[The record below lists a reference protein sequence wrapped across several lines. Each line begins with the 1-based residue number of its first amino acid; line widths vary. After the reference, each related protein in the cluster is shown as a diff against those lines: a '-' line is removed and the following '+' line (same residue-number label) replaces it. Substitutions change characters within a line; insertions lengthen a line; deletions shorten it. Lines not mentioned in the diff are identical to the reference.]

1 MKHTIDT
8 DVRFSI
14 VPEWVLYAEVSDKA
28 VRLYSILA
36 RYADNETLE
45 AFPSRELLAKRAN
58 CHAKSVDRA
67 IQELADIG
75 AITKTHRKSG
85 NGFQSNVYTL
95 RRVPPHMSPPRD
107 TTVEG
112 VGTPVSPPRDT
123 DVHLTRTTELEPEEL
138 EPLNNQTSVI
148 ESFDEFWDTY
158 PKHLQKGEARKAF
171 FKAVQRV
178 GDVDTILEGAR
189 RMSADPNLPV
199 KQFIPYPA
207 TWLNRDGWDDE
218 PFPPRDGIPGVTQG
232 MPKSPHVGGPREW
245 VKDMHDMGEHWE
257 CRPGEFGC
265 K

>member
-1 MKHTIDT
+1 MSNTLEHEI
-8 DVRFSI
+8 RFSI
-14 VPEWVLYAEVSDKA
+14 MPEWILTANISDKA
-28 VRLYSILA
+28 VRLYGVLA
-36 RYADNETLE
+36 RFADNQTHE
-45 AFPSRELLAKRAN
+45 AFPSRETLAERMG
-58 CHAKSVDRA
+58 CSAKSVDRA
-67 IQELADIG
+67 AVELIELG
-75 AITKTHRKSG
+75 AMTKRQRHNS
-85 NGFQSNVYTL
+85 SLVYTL
-95 RRVPPHMSPPRD
+95 MMSP
-107 TTVEG
+107 G
-112 VGTPVSPPRDT
+112 VGTPVSPGVDKDDQRGWTPVSRGVDK
-123 DVHLTRTTELEPEEL
+123 DVDLTRTTELEPENI
-138 EPLNNQTSVI
+138 EPLNNQSSVI

-178 GDVDTILEGAR
+178 GDADTILEGVR
-189 RMSADPNLPV
+189 RMAADPNLPV

-218 PFPPRDGIPGVTQG
+218 PFPPREGIPGVTQG

>member
-1 MKHTIDT
+1 MKHTINA

-14 VPEWVLYAEVSDKA
+14 VPEWVLYANVSDKA
-28 VRLYSILA
+28 VRLYTILA

-45 AFPSRELLAKRAN
+45 AFPSRELLAQRAN

-67 IQELADIG
+67 IQELAEIG

-95 RRVPPHMSPPRD
+95 RRVPPQMSPPRD
-107 TTVEG
+107 TGDEG

-123 DVHLTRTTELEPEEL
+123 DVQLTRTTELEPENI
-138 EPLNNQTSVI
+138 EPLNSQSSVN
-148 ESFDEFWDTY
+148 ESFNEFWDVY

-178 GDVDTILEGAR
+178 GDVAPILEGAR
-189 RMSADPNLPV
+189 RMSEDPNLPV

-207 TWLNRDGWDDE
+207 TWLNRDGWEDE
-218 PFPPRDGIPGVTQG
+218 PFAPREGIPGVSQG
-232 MPKSPHVGGPREW
+232 ATRTLYVGGPREW
-245 VKDMHDMGEHWE
+245 VKDMHDMGEHFE
-257 CRPGEFGC
+257 CREGEFGC

>member
-1 MKHTIDT
+1 MKHTINT

-14 VPEWVLYAEVSDKA
+14 VPEWVLYADISDKA
-28 VRLYSILA
+28 VRLYTILA

-45 AFPSRELLAKRAN
+45 AFPSRELLAQRAH

-67 IQELADIG
+67 VQELVDIG

-107 TTVEG
+107 TGDEG

-123 DVHLTRTTELEPEEL
+123 SVQLTRTTELEPEEL
-138 EPLNNQTSVI
+138 EPLNTQMSVN
-148 ESFDEFWDTY
+148 ESFNEFWNVY

-178 GDVDTILEGAR
+178 GDADTILEGAR
-189 RMSADPNLPV
+189 RMAADPNLPV

-218 PFPPRDGIPGVTQG
+218 PFPTREPLPGVK
-232 MPKSPHVGGPREW
+232 PAAEIPEARAW
-245 VKDMHDMGEHWE
+245 VRAEHNRGEHWE